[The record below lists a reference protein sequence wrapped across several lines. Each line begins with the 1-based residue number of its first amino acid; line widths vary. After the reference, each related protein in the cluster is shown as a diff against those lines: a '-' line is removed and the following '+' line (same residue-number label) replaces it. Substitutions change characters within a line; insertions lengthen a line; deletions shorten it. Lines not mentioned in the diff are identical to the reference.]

1 MMLILRTETETDRD
15 AYKRCINK
23 LYEERKTLKIYVL
36 EGKRTLL
43 QNAYQNIIIRVFA
56 CQYGDTEK
64 RVKKE
69 FFKKT
74 CNSDIF
80 SIEKK
85 DKRGN
90 IIKGLRSSADLTVSE
105 MSTAIERFK
114 NWSVI
119 EAGIYLP
126 ENKEDHLIYAEKI
139 IEQNKN
145 YI

>member
-1 MMLILRTETETDRD
+1 
-15 AYKRCINK
+15 
-23 LYEERKTLKIYVL
+23 
-36 EGKRTLL
+36 
-43 QNAYQNIIIRVFA
+43 
-56 CQYGDTEK
+56 
-64 RVKKE
+64 
-69 FFKKT
+69 
-74 CNSDIF
+74 
-80 SIEKK
+80 
-85 DKRGN
+85 
-90 IIKGLRSSADLTVSE
+90 